1 MNSLQKQIDE
11 LRARIEQLELQPY
24 PQPKDYTLPPGEYT
38 QEEVL
43 RMFPNLTIG
52 TIAKHLKYPRVRR
65 RTPSG
70 KRTWVYVVVSPS
82 DYL

>member
-11 LRARIEQLELQPY
+11 LRARIEQLEL
-24 PQPKDYTLPPGEYT
+24 QPKDYTLPPGEYT

-65 RTPSG
+65 RTP
-70 KRTWVYVVVSPS
+70 RTWVYLVVSPS

>member
-11 LRARIEQLELQPY
+11 LRARIEQLEL
-24 PQPKDYTLPPGEYT
+24 QPKDYTLPPGEYT

-70 KRTWVYVVVSPS
+70 KRTWVYLVVSPS
-82 DYL
+82 DSL

>member
-1 MNSLQKQIDE
+1 MGSLQKQIDE
-11 LRARIEQLELQPY
+11 LRARIEQLEL
-24 PQPKDYTLPPGEYT
+24 QPKDYTLPPGEYT

-65 RTPSG
+65 RTP
-70 KRTWVYVVVSPS
+70 
-82 DYL
+82 